1 MAQRQNPSTTIS
13 RPSSSSSKNAASRKG
28 EDNDSADEYVELARP
43 SSALAHTAS
52 RKSTSRSSVPRVSV
66 TESEGQQ
73 SPLSDYMAMDFSK
86 STPPSSAPIPAALQ
100 AVACQIVREAQAL
113 PSNGNSVYM
122 DMTYPAGKQTPSSQP
137 ASVSDGESYLPMD
150 FTPTPTPKS
159 SRNPS
164 RQSSQVGIF
173 NANVVRIFSNFIGR
187 LLKLSGGFG
196 SCAGG
201 DISSARNGQRDPDAA
216 FRHAVCAT
224 FPHGGN
230 TARTVHGDDLQPLGV
245 ESESSRIRQVRP
257 HPRP

>member
-113 PSNGNSVYM
+113 PSNGNSGYM

-173 NANVVRIFSNFIGR
+173 PQTLFEF
-187 LLKLSGGFG
+187 FQT
-196 SCAGG
+196 
-201 DISSARNGQRDPDAA
+201 SSVD
-216 FRHAVCAT
+216 F
-224 FPHGGN
+224 
-230 TARTVHGDDLQPLGV
+230 
-245 ESESSRIRQVRP
+245 
-257 HPRP
+257 